1 MKYEKKESE
10 SYPSMLKIVPQRWAN
25 LMRSWGSTLI
35 KKHIVYFVMG
45 GVGLIASWDGLW
57 QFLRSFSWLS
67 QGPIT
72 RKYGQKLFW
81 HCPNRQSA
89 MSNTC
94 KANCVTQLMLYTG
107 DKLSS
112 SIFWCLSVSQWG
124 IGVTRPNLYFF
135 QYIKAYKPFA
145 DHVPPKTNQFQ
156 LILTK
161 YQPVSSH
168 TDPVPSSTT
177 FNSSSR

>member
-1 MKYEKKESE
+1 MKCEKKESE
-10 SYPSMLKIVPQRWAN
+10 SYPSMLKTVPQRWAN

-94 KANCVTQLMLYTG
+94 KANFPGYL
-107 DKLSS
+107 KLFPLT
-112 SIFWCLSVSQWG
+112 IFWRHWSSPVKL
-124 IGVTRPNLYFF
+124 ILHFF
-135 QYIKAYKPFA
+135 QNFA
-145 DHVPPKTNQFQ
+145 DNLNTGWYHHKFITSTGRQF
-156 LILTK
+156 
-161 YQPVSSH
+161 SSPH
-168 TDPVPSSTT
+168 THTSEWSLPSSKNIWI
-177 FNSSSR
+177 FYSWWW